1 MGVFEQI
8 FIKPK
13 FYKTCKEMSLY
24 NFTQYLESNDLK
36 WFSHKLK
43 TYKQSNEIMVNFFT
57 EYIELTQNIKM
68 TNRFVKMHKMM
79 KIDIKYRGVIL
90 LLKDIYSNGLKE
102 EQIQESIEELRKWK
116 YKIYKEKDLFLQ
128 LDAIYNRVQ
137 NLKTQYELLKLDLE
151 KEDKKEVISIEKQL
165 IIVSKGLELGY
176 RIDPKE
182 TTVFEWHEY
191 QELLKER
198 QTQLKQK

>member
-36 WFSHKLK
+36 WFSYKLK

-57 EYIELTQNIKM
+57 EYIELTKNIKM

-79 KIDIKYRGVIL
+79 KIDIKYRSVIL